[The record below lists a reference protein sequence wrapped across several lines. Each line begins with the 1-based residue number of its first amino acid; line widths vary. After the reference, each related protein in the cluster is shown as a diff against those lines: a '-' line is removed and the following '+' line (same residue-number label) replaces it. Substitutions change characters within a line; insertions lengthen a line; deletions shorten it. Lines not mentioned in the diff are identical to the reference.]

1 MINSIYGWLD
11 KNEKIILFFLVLVF
25 VAIRLPGIH
34 LPLHQ
39 DEYKW
44 PLIVNPAHIS
54 ETTIPHPPLSQ
65 FIYRTGG
72 MIVGF
77 NTNFRYIPLFFGTI
91 NILLLYYLV
100 RYLFGKKEAFTA
112 SILWVVSYFSVLASL
127 MVDTD
132 GEVMPFFFLLA
143 LIGYFKFI
151 NTTSKEKY
159 RWLVLMIIACVF
171 GFLVKVS
178 FLLAVGAITAD
189 YLWSKKDILSKR
201 DYVVY
206 GGYGILGLIG
216 LFILLVLVKFIF
228 PFFDLSGS
236 VKYWE
241 HFAVGNRNWFQTAI
255 QCVKAVLYSSPLLVL
270 IPFWGDK
277 EIFKKTKVFIFFL
290 MFSFVFYVVLFDFSL
305 GALDR
310 YLQLLVLPL
319 VIISS
324 LVISKNL
331 SLGNRRVKEF
341 ILLGAAVSIVLVILQ
356 SVPHFVPP
364 LHPKSLWLSRVVHL
378 KWNFL
383 YPFSGGSGPLG
394 FYVSFLFIA
403 LTWFISFSA
412 VIISKLKKNLRT
424 FAFVFILP
432 MCFMYNFV
440 FIEEYLFGF
449 WNGYA
454 PGLLNDAVEF
464 IKNDNDIKFVT
475 TYNDN
480 GGNEL
485 QEIRKYRKRLYIDPK
500 FDINEKVA
508 SLNKYKEHYFVL
520 NVPRIDPNTIYQ
532 KYFDS
537 CIVIYSRKDKKM
549 SATIYDCRKVP
560 DIKI

>member
-1 MINSIYGWLD
+1 MIKGIINWFER
-11 KNEKIILFFLVLVF
+11 NEKISLFIITLFFII
-25 VAIRLPGIH
+25 IRLPGTG
-34 LPLHQ
+34 LSLHQ

-44 PLIVNPAHIS
+44 PLIVNPAHIN

-72 MIVGF
+72 MVVGF
-77 NTNFRYIPLFFGTI
+77 NTNFRFIPLFFGSI
-91 NILLLYYLV
+91 NLLLLYYLV
-100 RYLFGKKEAFTA
+100 RFKFGRREAVIA
-112 SILWVVSYFSVLASL
+112 SIIWIFSYFSVLASL

-132 GEVMPFFFLLA
+132 GEVMPFFFLIA
-143 LIGYFKFI
+143 LIGYFKLI
-151 NTTSKEKY
+151 NASGKDRYK
-159 RWLVLMIIACVF
+159 WAVVLVGACIL

-178 FLLAVGAITAD
+178 FLLAVGAIVSD
-189 YLWSKKDILSKR
+189 YLWSKKDALSKK

-206 GGYGILGLIG
+206 GGYGVLGIIG
-216 LFILLVLVKFIF
+216 LAVLLVLVEFIF

-255 QCVKAVLYSSPLLVL
+255 QCVKAILYSSPLLIL
-270 IPFWGDK
+270 LPFWGDK
-277 EIFKKTKVFIFFL
+277 DVFRKTKVFIFFI
-290 MFSFVFYVVLFDFSL
+290 FFAFIFYVVLFDFSI

-319 VIISS
+319 TIVSSII
-324 LVISKNL
+324 ISKNL
-331 SLGNRRVKEF
+331 SFKNPRTKEF
-341 ILLGAAVSIVLVILQ
+341 ILLGLIVSIVLVVMQ
-356 SVPHFVPP
+356 SLPHFVPP

-403 LTWFISFSA
+403 LSWLISFIA
-412 VIISKLKKNLRT
+412 ILVSKLKKNLKT
-424 FAFVFILP
+424 LAFVFILP
-432 MCFMYNFV
+432 ICFMYNFI

-454 PGLLNDAVEF
+454 PGLLNGAVQY
-464 IKNDNDIKFVT
+464 IKNNPDIKMVT

-485 QEIRKYRKRLYIDPK
+485 QEIGKYRKRLYIDPK

-532 KYFDS
+532 KYFDT
-537 CIVIYSRKDKKM
+537 CVVIYNKKDRSM
-549 SATIYDCRKVP
+549 SAIVYDCTKAP

>member
-1 MINSIYGWLD
+1 MFKNYIDWLRE
-11 KNEKIILFFLVLVF
+11 NQVIILFLLVIVF
-25 VAIRLPGIH
+25 VLIRLPGIH

-44 PLIVNPAHIS
+44 PLIVNPDHIS
-54 ETTIPHPPLSQ
+54 ETSIPHPPLSQ

-77 NTNFRYIPLFFGTI
+77 NTNFRYIPLFFGVL
-91 NILLLYYLV
+91 NLLLLYYLV
-100 RYLFGKKEAFTA
+100 RFLFGKKEALVA
-112 SILWVVSYFSVLASL
+112 CVLWSVSYFSVLSSL

-132 GEVMPFFFLLA
+132 GEVMPFFFLLS
-143 LIGYFKFI
+143 LVGYFKFI
-151 NTTSKEKY
+151 NVNGREKY
-159 RWLVLMIIACVF
+159 KWLSLLLTACIL

-178 FLLAVGAITAD
+178 FLIAIGAILAD
-189 YLWSKKDILSKR
+189 YIWSKKGSLSRK
-201 DYVVY
+201 DYVMYSVY
-206 GGYGILGLIG
+206 GMLGIICLA
-216 LFILLVLVKFIF
+216 ILLVLVKFIF

-236 VKYWE
+236 IKYWE

-255 QCVKAVLYSSPLLVL
+255 QCIKAVLYSSPLLII
-270 IPFWGDK
+270 IPFWGDR

-290 MFSFVFYVVLFDFSL
+290 IFSFIFYVVLFDFSL

-319 VIISS
+319 VVISA

-331 SLGNRRVKEF
+331 SLENRRMKEF
-341 ILLGAAVSIVLVILQ
+341 VLLGVTTSIVLIVLQ

-364 LHPKSLWLSRVVHL
+364 LHPKSLWIDRVIHL

-394 FYVSFLFIA
+394 FYVSFLFIV
-403 LTWFISFSA
+403 LSWIISFFA
-412 VIISKLKKNLRT
+412 IIVSKLKANLRT
-424 FAFVFILP
+424 LVLIFILP
-432 MCFMYNFV
+432 ICFTYNFI

-454 PGLLNDAVEF
+454 PGLLSGAVDF
-464 IKNDNDIKFVT
+464 IKSDPDIKFVT

-485 QEIRKYRKRLYIDPK
+485 QEIGKYRKRLYIDPK
-500 FDINEKVA
+500 FDINEKVL

-537 CIVIYSRKDKKM
+537 CVVVYNKIDRNM
-549 SATIYDCRKVP
+549 SAILYDCRGAP